1 MGPFG
6 LIWVP
11 EGFDEP
17 GTVNFTTVGTAN
29 FTVPRFQN
37 SITFQVHGSG
47 AGGTGVTGNGEN
59 QYPGGDG
66 ASATIIALGLTARG
80 GLKTG
85 HGQTATGGD
94 TNTSGRNSVI
104 IANYGNDPRS
114 QNSGW
119 WPGNGSIGAG
129 GQGDWQV
136 TTKTV
141 QGGSGAYLTK
151 TYARGLLIPG
161 TVLALVIPAGGTAGP
176 DGGGAGVRGQIS
188 VTWS

>member
-11 EGFDEP
+11 EAFDEP
-17 GTVNFTTVGTAN
+17 GTVDFTTVGNAN

-47 AGGTGVTGNGEN
+47 AGGTGVAGGGSPSYAGGN
-59 QYPGGDG
+59 G
-66 ASATIIALGLTARG
+66 ASATIAALGLTARG
-80 GLKTG
+80 GLATG
-85 HGQTATGGD
+85 YGQTATGGD
-94 TNTSGRNSVI
+94 TNTSGRNSPL

-119 WPGNGSIGAG
+119 WPGNGGIGAG
-129 GQGDWQV
+129 GQGDWQS
-136 TTKTV
+136 TTKGV

-151 TYARGLLIPG
+151 AYARGLLIPG
-161 TVLALVIPAGGTAGP
+161 TVLALVIPAGGAGGA

-188 VTWS
+188 ITWS